1 MRCSIFCNALIVL
14 GILAEGGAG
23 TPGSGAKQGR
33 PDSAVPPDEV
43 LADWRGQDGIEK
55 GKTYKDAV
63 AAIVDELKPAAA
75 DLQVRIERLQ
85 EVSADDAR
93 WQQLYR
99 DACAGRR
106 EARLRLLLKKSP
118 RIVFTRHYDLG
129 GSHYAYTEGQSD
141 AQNERVFVPGASLC
155 LLSMDGLFGQVRTL
169 IDDPNGVIRDPDVSY
184 DARRILFAWK
194 KSLDKDDYHL
204 YDFDVATG
212 HVRQLTSGL
221 GFADYEGVYAPN
233 GQIIFNSTRCV
244 QTVDC
249 WWTEVSNLY
258 TCDADGRYLR
268 RLSYDQVHTN
278 FPTVMPDGRMLYT
291 RWEYGDRGQ
300 LYPQG
305 LFEMNPDGTK
315 QTEYYGNNSW
325 FPTSLL
331 HARGIPGTGKVVA
344 IFGGHHVLQQGW
356 LGIVDTS
363 RGRQENLGAQLIA
376 PVRKTEAVRVDA
388 YGQSGDQFQYP
399 YPLGETEFIVGFK
412 PEGAAY
418 FGIYWMDKDGRR
430 ELLAGDSRISCNQP
444 IPLVARPAPHIRP
457 SAVDYRQKQGL
468 CYVQDVYAGPG
479 LAGVPRGTVKKLRVV
494 ALDYR
499 AAGVGS
505 TENKGPAGDA
515 SVSTPI
521 STGNGAWDV
530 KTVLG
535 EAKVYDDGSA
545 FFAVPAR
552 TPVYFQPIDAKG
564 HAIQTMRSWTTLQ
577 PGETASCV
585 GCHED
590 KNSAPPAMRA
600 PSSLAFRKGVEQLD
614 GFYGPRRGF
623 SFRKEI
629 QPILDRHCTG
639 CHNVPPSRTAKA
651 ATPGQLGDSAFSLL
665 GTEVLDANS
674 RRKWSEAYLA
684 LTGTRKERGIYQAS
698 VYWADPQG
706 PIVNW
711 ISAQSEPPM
720 LPPYYAGAAKSRL
733 LTLLEQGHGDVR
745 LSREETDK
753 IACWIDLL
761 VPYCGDYQEAS
772 AWSAEETQKYAHFL
786 GKRKRMEEIER
797 HNIEDWIRSQEKQT
811 QTR

>member
-1 MRCSIFCNALIVL
+1 MRCSILCSVLIGF
-14 GILAEGGAG
+14 GILAASGAG
-23 TPGSGAKQGR
+23 TSNDGAKQGR
-33 PDSAVPPDEV
+33 PEATLPPEEV
-43 LADWRGQDGIEK
+43 QADWRGQDGIER

-63 AAIVDELKPAAA
+63 AAIVGELNSGTAE
-75 DLQVRIERLQ
+75 LRSRLDQ
-85 EVSADDAR
+85 LKDVAADDAR
-93 WQQLYR
+93 CQQLYR
-99 DACAGRR
+99 DACVSRR
-106 EARLRLLLKKSP
+106 EARLRLLLKKAP
-118 RIVFTRHYDLG
+118 KIVFTRHYDLG

-141 AQNERVFVPGASLC
+141 AQNERVFVPGASFC
-155 LLSMDGLFGQVRTL
+155 LLSMDGLFGKVRTL
-169 IDDPNGVIRDPDVSY
+169 VDDPSGVLRDPDVSY
-184 DARRILFAWK
+184 DARRILFSWK

-204 YDFDVATG
+204 YDLDVATG
-212 HVRQLTSGL
+212 RVRQLTSGL

-258 TCDADGRYLR
+258 TCDVDGRYLR

-278 FPTVMPDGRMLYT
+278 FPTAMPDGRILYT

-315 QTEYYGNNSW
+315 QAEYYGNNSW

-331 HARGIPGTGKVVA
+331 HARGIAGTGKVVA
-344 IFGGHHVLQQGW
+344 IFGGHHALQQGW
-356 LGIVDTS
+356 LGIIDVS
-363 RGRQENLGAQLIA
+363 RGRQENQGTQLIV
-376 PVRKTEAVRVDA
+376 PVRETEAVRVDA

-399 YPLGETEFIVGFK
+399 YPLSETQFIVGFK
-412 PEGAAY
+412 PEGAAH
-418 FGIYWMDKDGRR
+418 FAIYWMDKDGRR
-430 ELLAGDSRISCNQP
+430 ELLTSDPHISCNQP
-444 IPLVARPAPHIRP
+444 IPLAVRPVPHVRP
-457 SAVDYRQKQGL
+457 SSVDYRQKQGL

-494 ALDYR
+494 AIDYR

-515 SVSTPI
+515 TVSTPI

-535 EAKVYDDGSA
+535 EAKVHDDGSA

-552 TPVYFQPIDAKG
+552 TPIYFQPIDAKG
-564 HAIQTMRSWTTLQ
+564 YAIQTMRSWTTLQ

-585 GCHED
+585 GCHEN
-590 KNSAPPAMRA
+590 KNSAPPAMRT
-600 PSSLAFRKGVEQLD
+600 PVSLAFRSGAEQLT
-614 GFYGPRRGF
+614 GFYGPPRGF

-629 QPILDRHCTG
+629 QPILDRNCVA
-639 CHNVPPSRTAKA
+639 CHNLPPSQVEKTPPGEMPTAV
-651 ATPGQLGDSAFSLL
+651 FSLR

-684 LTGTRKERGIYQAS
+684 LTGTRKEYGIYQTS
-698 VYWADPQG
+698 VYWADPAG

-733 LTLLEQGHGDVR
+733 LTMLEQGHGDVR
-745 LSREETDK
+745 LTQEEADK
-753 IACWIDLL
+753 LACWIDLL
-761 VPYCGDYQEAS
+761 VPFCGDYQEAN
-772 AWSAEETQKYAHFL
+772 AWSPEEMQKYSHFL
-786 GKRKRMEEIER
+786 GKRKRMEETER
-797 HNIEDWIRSQEKQT
+797 RNIEDWIRSQEKQT